1 MKVQIITLPTEV
13 NELAKKV
20 SANKQAE
27 VQNVLQQIFT
37 GTDDWEKQV
46 DAIEVKDI
54 DDKMSIELAE
64 VARKNS
70 KQARLSAEKIFDA
83 KREEVQNLKAE
94 FDLEDKLWLK
104 AKQVMQIK
112 FKAIEEKAEWKAN
125 FVKRFEA
132 EQKELRTQKRIN
144 EVSKYAEIN
153 RIEFEAMSDESFD
166 SFLNGLKSTYEA
178 KIEAERK
185 AEEERLENEKILKL
199 HNERKEIAYQYFA
212 YWSDFEKTLNFGK
225 QSDVDFNNFI
235 KRIKKAKE
243 EDEKVKEEQR
253 LENERLK
260 AEAEKREK
268 EIEAERKANE
278 QKLADERAKA
288 KVEADRIE
296 AENKAK
302 LKAEQEAREK
312 IEAELKAKKEAE
324 IKAENERKQ
333 AELKAK
339 VEAERLAKLPLKNKL
354 TEWVDSF
361 ELPQFSQENETANEI
376 ESKFISFKN
385 WAKKT
390 VENI

>member
-1 MKVQIITLPTEV
+1 MEVQIITLPTEV
-13 NELAKKV
+13 NELAVKV

-27 VQNVLQQIFT
+27 VQTVLQQIFT

-54 DDKMSIELAE
+54 NDKMSIELAE

-104 AKQVMQIK
+104 AKQVMQLK
-112 FKAIEEKAEWKAN
+112 FKSIEEKAEWKAN

-166 SFLNGLKSTYEA
+166 SFLNGLKSTYES

-185 AEEERLENEKILKL
+185 AEE
-199 HNERKEIAYQYFA
+199 
-212 YWSDFEKTLNFGK
+212 G
-225 QSDVDFNNFI
+225 
-235 KRIKKAKE
+235 RIAKE
-243 EDEKVKEEQR
+243 KADAEAREQQR

-260 AEAEKREK
+260 AEAEKREA

-288 KVEADRIE
+288 KAEADRIE

-302 LKAEQEAREK
+302 LKAEQEAK
-312 IEAELKAKKEAE
+312 AKLEAELKAKKDAE
-324 IKAENERKQ
+324 IKAENDRLALLEQQK
-333 AELKAK
+333 K
-339 VEAERLAKLPLKNKL
+339 EAEKLAKAPIKKQLNV
-354 TEWVDSF
+354 WVESF
-361 ELPQFSQENETANEI
+361 NYGLQPVDNEVTKEI
-376 ESKFISFKN
+376 ISKFEAFKK
-385 WAKKT
+385 WSKSQI
-390 VENI
+390 ENL

>member
-1 MKVQIITLPTEV
+1 MEVQIITLPTEV
-13 NELAKKV
+13 NELAVKV

-27 VQNVLQQIFT
+27 VQTVLQQIFT

-54 DDKMSIELAE
+54 NDKMSIELAE

-83 KREEVQNLKAE
+83 KREAVQNLKAE

-144 EVSKYAEIN
+144 EVLKYAEIN
-153 RIEFEAMSDESFD
+153 RIEFEAMGDESFD

-185 AEEERLENEKILKL
+185 AEEERI
-199 HNERKEIAYQYFA
+199 
-212 YWSDFEKTLNFGK
+212 
-225 QSDVDFNNFI
+225 
-235 KRIKKAKE
+235 AKE
-243 EDEKVKEEQR
+243 KADAETREKQR

-278 QKLADERAKA
+278 QKLAEERAKA
-288 KVEADRIE
+288 KAEADRIE

-302 LKAEQEAREK
+302 LKAEQDAK
-312 IEAELKAKKEAE
+312 AKLEAELQAKKDAE

-339 VEAERLAKLPLKNKL
+339 AEAEKNAKAPIKKQLSI
-354 TEWVDSF
+354 WVDG
-361 ELPQFSQENETANEI
+361 FSIAEINVENEKKALIKEKFEAFKKWAKNEI
-376 ESKFISFKN
+376 ESI
-385 WAKKT
+385 
-390 VENI
+390 

>member
-1 MKVQIITLPTEV
+1 MEVQIITLPTEV
-13 NELAKKV
+13 NELAVKV
-20 SANKQAE
+20 SANKQQE
-27 VQNVLQQIFT
+27 VQTILQQIFT

-54 DDKMSIELAE
+54 NDKMSIELAE

-83 KREEVQNLKAE
+83 KREAVQNLKAE

-112 FKAIEEKAEWKAN
+112 FRAIEEKAEWKAN

-153 RIEFEAMSDESFD
+153 RIEFEVMSDESFD
-166 SFLNGLKSTYEA
+166 SFLSGLKSTYEA

-185 AEEERLENEKILKL
+185 AEEERI
-199 HNERKEIAYQYFA
+199 
-212 YWSDFEKTLNFGK
+212 
-225 QSDVDFNNFI
+225 
-235 KRIKKAKE
+235 AKE
-243 EDEKVKEEQR
+243 KADEEAREQQR

-278 QKLADERAKA
+278 QKLLEERAKA
-288 KVEADRIE
+288 K
-296 AENKAK
+296 
-302 LKAEQEAREK
+302 AEQEAK
-312 IEAELKAKKEAE
+312 VKLEAELQAKIEAE

-339 VEAERLAKLPLKNKL
+339 AEAEKNAKAPIKKQLSI
-354 TEWVDSF
+354 WVDSF
-361 ELPQFSQENETANEI
+361 SIAEINVENEKKELIKEKFEAFKKWAKNEI
-376 ESKFISFKN
+376 N
-385 WAKKT
+385 
-390 VENI
+390 NI

>member
-1 MKVQIITLPTEV
+1 MENLITLPLEV
-13 NELAKKV
+13 NELASKV
-20 SANKQAE
+20 SINKQAE
-27 VQNVLQQIFT
+27 VQTVLQQIFT

-54 DDKMSIELAE
+54 NDKMSIELAE

-144 EVSKYAEIN
+144 DVSKYAEIN
-153 RIEFEAMSDESFD
+153 RIEFESMSDESFE
-166 SFLNGLKSTYEA
+166 SFLSGLKSTFEA

-185 AEEERLENEKILKL
+185 AEEERI
-199 HNERKEIAYQYFA
+199 
-212 YWSDFEKTLNFGK
+212 
-225 QSDVDFNNFI
+225 
-235 KRIKKAKE
+235 AKE
-243 EDEKVKEEQR
+243 KSDAEAREQQR

-278 QKLADERAKA
+278 QKLAEERAKA
-288 KVEADRIE
+288 KAEADRIE
-296 AENKAK
+296 AK
-302 LKAEQEAREK
+302 LKAEQEAK
-312 IEAELKAKKEAE
+312 AKLEAELKAKKDAE

-339 VEAERLAKLPLKNKL
+339 SEAERNAKAPIKKQLSI
-354 TEWVDSF
+354 WVDGFSI
-361 ELPQFSQENETANEI
+361 ELPNSELLNNDKALLIKDKFEAFKKWAKNEI
-376 ESKFISFKN
+376 E
-385 WAKKT
+385 
-390 VENI
+390 NI

>member
-1 MKVQIITLPTEV
+1 MEVQIITLPTEV
-13 NELAKKV
+13 NELAVKV

-27 VQNVLQQIFT
+27 VQTVLQQIFT

-54 DDKMSIELAE
+54 NDKMSIELAE

-83 KREEVQNLKAE
+83 KREGVQYLKAE

-104 AKQVMQIK
+104 AKQVVQIK

-153 RIEFEAMSDESFD
+153 RIEFEAMSDESFE
-166 SFLNGLKSTYEA
+166 SFLNGLKSTYEK
-178 KIEAERK
+178 KIEDERK
-185 AEEERLENEKILKL
+185 AEEERI
-199 HNERKEIAYQYFA
+199 
-212 YWSDFEKTLNFGK
+212 
-225 QSDVDFNNFI
+225 
-235 KRIKKAKE
+235 AKE
-243 EDEKVKEEQR
+243 KAEVEAREQQR
-253 LENERLK
+253 LENEILK

-278 QKLADERAKA
+278 QKLAEERAKA
-288 KVEADRIE
+288 KAEVDRIE
-296 AENKAK
+296 SENKAK
-302 LKAEQEAREK
+302 LKAEQEAK
-312 IEAELKAKKEAE
+312 AKLEAELQAQKDAE

-339 VEAERLAKLPLKNKL
+339 AEAEKNAKAPIKKQLSI
-354 TEWVDSF
+354 WVDG
-361 ELPQFSQENETANEI
+361 FSIAEINVENEKKALIKEKFEAFKKWAKNEI
-376 ESKFISFKN
+376 ESI
-385 WAKKT
+385 
-390 VENI
+390 

>member
-1 MKVQIITLPTEV
+1 MEVQIITLPTEV
-13 NELAKKV
+13 NELAVKV

-27 VQNVLQQIFT
+27 VQTVLQQIFT

-54 DDKMSIELAE
+54 NDKMSIELAE

-112 FKAIEEKAEWKAN
+112 FKAIEEKAEWKAS

-185 AEEERLENEKILKL
+185 AEEEKI
-199 HNERKEIAYQYFA
+199 
-212 YWSDFEKTLNFGK
+212 
-225 QSDVDFNNFI
+225 
-235 KRIKKAKE
+235 AKE
-243 EDEKVKEEQR
+243 KADAEAMEQQR

-278 QKLADERAKA
+278 QKLAEERAKA
-288 KVEADRIE
+288 KAEADRIE

-302 LKAEQEAREK
+302 LKAEQEAK
-312 IEAELKAKKEAE
+312 AKLEAELQAKKDAE

-339 VEAERLAKLPLKNKL
+339 AEAEKNAKAPIKKQLSI
-354 TEWVDSF
+354 WVDG
-361 ELPQFSQENETANEI
+361 FSIAEINVENEKKALIKEKFEAFKKWAKNEI
-376 ESKFISFKN
+376 ESI
-385 WAKKT
+385 
-390 VENI
+390 

>member
-1 MKVQIITLPTEV
+1 MEVQIITLPTEV
-13 NELAKKV
+13 NELAVKV

-27 VQNVLQQIFT
+27 VQTVLQQIFT

-54 DDKMSIELAE
+54 NDKMSIELAE

-83 KREEVQNLKAE
+83 KRKEVQNLKAE

-144 EVSKYAEIN
+144 EVLKYAEIN

-185 AEEERLENEKILKL
+185 AEEERI
-199 HNERKEIAYQYFA
+199 
-212 YWSDFEKTLNFGK
+212 
-225 QSDVDFNNFI
+225 
-235 KRIKKAKE
+235 AKE
-243 EDEKVKEEQR
+243 KADAEAREQQR

-268 EIEAERKANE
+268 EIESERKANE
-278 QKLADERAKA
+278 QKLAEERAKA
-288 KVEADRIE
+288 KAEADRIE

-302 LKAEQEAREK
+302 LKAEQEAK
-312 IEAELKAKKEAE
+312 AKLEAELKAKKDAE

-333 AELKAK
+333 SELKAK
-339 VEAERLAKLPLKNKL
+339 AEAEKNAKAPIKKQLSI
-354 TEWVDSF
+354 WVDG
-361 ELPQFSQENETANEI
+361 FSIAEINVENEKKTLIKEKFEAFKKWAKNEI
-376 ESKFISFKN
+376 ESI
-385 WAKKT
+385 
-390 VENI
+390 

>member
-1 MKVQIITLPTEV
+1 MEVQIITLPTEV
-13 NELAKKV
+13 NELAVKV

-27 VQNVLQQIFT
+27 VQTVLQQIFT

-54 DDKMSIELAE
+54 NDKMSIELAE

-83 KREEVQNLKAE
+83 KREEVQSLKAE

-144 EVSKYAEIN
+144 EVLKYAEIN

-166 SFLNGLKSTYEA
+166 SFLNGLKSTYET

-185 AEEERLENEKILKL
+185 AEEERI
-199 HNERKEIAYQYFA
+199 
-212 YWSDFEKTLNFGK
+212 
-225 QSDVDFNNFI
+225 
-235 KRIKKAKE
+235 AKE
-243 EDEKVKEEQR
+243 KAEAEAREQQR

-278 QKLADERAKA
+278 QKLAEERAKA
-288 KVEADRIE
+288 KAEADRIE

-302 LKAEQEAREK
+302 LKAEQEAK
-312 IEAELKAKKEAE
+312 AKLEAELQAKKDAE

-339 VEAERLAKLPLKNKL
+339 AEAEKNAKAPIKKQLSI
-354 TEWVDSF
+354 WVDG
-361 ELPQFSQENETANEI
+361 FSIAEINVENEKKALIKEKFEAFKKWAKNEI
-376 ESKFISFKN
+376 ESI
-385 WAKKT
+385 
-390 VENI
+390 

>member
-1 MKVQIITLPTEV
+1 MELQIIKLPTEV
-13 NELAKKV
+13 NELAVKV
-20 SANKQAE
+20 SANKQEE
-27 VQNVLQQIFT
+27 VQTVLQQIFQ
-37 GTDDWEKQV
+37 GTEKWEVDV
-46 DAIEVKDI
+46 DAIEVN
-54 DDKMSIELAE
+54 SIEDKNAISMADT
-64 VARKNS
+64 ARLNIK
-70 KQARLSAEKIFDA
+70 KARLSAEKIFDA

-185 AEEERLENEKILKL
+185 AEEERI
-199 HNERKEIAYQYFA
+199 
-212 YWSDFEKTLNFGK
+212 
-225 QSDVDFNNFI
+225 
-235 KRIKKAKE
+235 AKE
-243 EDEKVKEEQR
+243 KADAEAREQQR

-278 QKLADERAKA
+278 QKLAEERAKA
-288 KVEADRIE
+288 KAEADRIE

-302 LKAEQEAREK
+302 LKAEQEAK
-312 IEAELKAKKEAE
+312 AKLEAELQAKKDAE

-339 VEAERLAKLPLKNKL
+339 AEAEKNAKAPIKKQLSI
-354 TEWVDSF
+354 WVDGFSIAEINIDNEKKALIKEKF
-361 ELPQFSQENETANEI
+361 EAFKKWAKNEI
-376 ESKFISFKN
+376 ESI
-385 WAKKT
+385 
-390 VENI
+390 

>member
-1 MKVQIITLPTEV
+1 MEVQIIKLPTEV
-13 NELAKKV
+13 NELAVKV

-27 VQNVLQQIFT
+27 VQTVLQQIFT

-54 DDKMSIELAE
+54 NDKMSIELAE

-70 KQARLSAEKIFDA
+70 KQARLNAEKIFDA

-112 FKAIEEKAEWKAN
+112 FKSIEEKAEWKAN

-185 AEEERLENEKILKL
+185 AEEER
-199 HNERKEIAYQYFA
+199 
-212 YWSDFEKTLNFGK
+212 
-225 QSDVDFNNFI
+225 V
-235 KRIKKAKE
+235 AKE
-243 EDEKVKEEQR
+243 KSDAEAREQQR

-278 QKLADERAKA
+278 QKLAEERAKA
-288 KVEADRIE
+288 KAEADRIE
-296 AENKAK
+296 SENKAK
-302 LKAEQEAREK
+302 LKAEQDAK
-312 IEAELKAKKEAE
+312 AKLEAELKAKKDAE

-333 AELKAK
+333 AELRAK
-339 VEAERLAKLPLKNKL
+339 TEAEKNAKAPKKTKLNNWVEGFVIGIPIGMNEDETVIEILKK
-354 TEWVDSF
+354 F
-361 ELPQFSQENETANEI
+361 EAFKKWAKNEI
-376 ESKFISFKN
+376 ESI
-385 WAKKT
+385 
-390 VENI
+390 

>member
-1 MKVQIITLPTEV
+1 MANTEILLPLEV
-13 NELAKKV
+13 SELAVKV
-20 SANKQAE
+20 SASKQLE
-27 VQNVLQQIFT
+27 VQTVLQQIFT

-54 DDKMSIELAE
+54 NDKMSIELAE

-83 KREEVQNLKAE
+83 KREEVKNLKAE

-166 SFLNGLKSTYEA
+166 SFLNGLKSTYEE

-185 AEEERLENEKILKL
+185 AEEERI
-199 HNERKEIAYQYFA
+199 
-212 YWSDFEKTLNFGK
+212 
-225 QSDVDFNNFI
+225 
-235 KRIKKAKE
+235 AKE
-243 EDEKVKEEQR
+243 KADADAREQQR

-278 QKLADERAKA
+278 QKLAEERAKA
-288 KVEADRIE
+288 K
-296 AENKAK
+296 AEQESKAK
-302 LKAEQEAREK
+302 LES
-312 IEAELKAKKEAE
+312 ELQAKKDAE

-339 VEAERLAKLPLKNKL
+339 AEAEKLAKAPIKKQLNIWVESFSIPEIKIESEKKNLIK
-354 TEWVDSF
+354 EKF
-361 ELPQFSQENETANEI
+361 EAFKKWAKNEI
-376 ESKFISFKN
+376 D
-385 WAKKT
+385 
-390 VENI
+390 NI